1 MKRIRIIADKAA
13 DTSLVLLAG
22 AHLMV
27 LAVFLATLIAATSQ
41 ARGDEMPECKGQDIV
56 AELARDDPA
65 LLRTIKAEAAETQ
78 NGQGLLWKIEKDGLA
93 PSFLFGTMHMT
104 DPRVTEL
111 TPEAH
116 GAFEASSTVVIETT
130 DVLDET
136 KAMAAMLAKPE
147 LMLFTDGTKWPS
159 LLSDEDRAL
168 ATKALAERGIPIQ
181 TVQTMKPWI
190 LSAMVA
196 LPACEIARKTGGA
209 PVLDIKLAQDAEA
222 NGKAVAG
229 LETAPGETVRSPRI
243 LAAPAAFECRLVQ
256 TVPVTPATMLR
267 AASTSTAGT
276 RTSGHS
282 GAGPPRF
289 VHCWPFQAQSG
300 AAAVIAVS
308 LGGMVPEGVGLAV
321 AVTST
326 LAPASPSPP
335 SPLDPQA
342 ARSAVA
348 RSAVAASTS
357 RTTERGMRV
366 MARKYAADAAYA
378 REGLPRPRGG

>member
-78 NGQGLLWKIEKDGLA
+78 NGQGLLWKIEKDGMA

-111 TPEAH
+111 TPEAT
-116 GAFEASSTVVIETT
+116 GAFDASSTSSSKRPTCST
-130 DVLDET
+130 T
-136 KAMAAMLAKPE
+136 KATAMPLPERCCPPTEPMAVAPVRRRPGA
-147 LMLFTDGTKWPS
+147 
-159 LLSDEDRAL
+159 

-229 LETAPGETVRSPRI
+229 LETVGEQLEAMASLP
-243 LAAPAAFECRLVQ
+243 LEFHLEGLVESCGGR
-256 TVPVTPATMLR
+256 PDRRDETMIVLYEH
-267 AASTSTAGT
+267 ADTA
-276 RTSGHS
+276 
-282 GAGPPRF
+282 
-289 VHCWPFQAQSG
+289 
-300 AAAVIAVS
+300 
-308 LGGMVPEGVGLAV
+308 
-321 AVTST
+321 
-326 LAPASPSPP
+326 
-335 SPLDPQA
+335 
-342 ARSAVA
+342 
-348 RSAVAASTS
+348 AVAAVPAVLLPSD
-357 RTTERGMRV
+357 G
-366 MARKYAADAAYA
+366 AKYAAEKAMITSRNAVRRNGAADD
-378 REGLPRPRGG
+378 REGQRLHRRRRAAPSRAGRARREVPR

>member
-78 NGQGLLWKIEKDGLA
+78 NGQGLLWKIEKDGMV

-159 LLSDEDRAL
+159 LLSNEDRAL

-229 LETAPGETVRSPRI
+229 LETVGEQLEAMASLPLEFHLEGLVETLRLGDRI
-243 LAAPAAFECRLVQ
+243 DDVIETMIVLYEHADTGTLWPLFRAVLPPSDGGESYAAFEKAMITSRNAVM
-256 TVPVTPATMLR
+256 AER
-267 AASTSTAGT
+267 ALPMIEKGSA
-276 RTSGHS
+276 
-282 GAGPPRF
+282 F
-289 VHCWPFQAQSG
+289 
-300 AAAVIAVS
+300 IAVGA
-308 LGGMVPEGVGLAV
+308 LHLPGPDGLV
-321 AVTST
+321 EKFRDNGFTVT
-326 LAPASPSPP
+326 
-335 SPLDPQA
+335 
-342 ARSAVA
+342 R
-348 RSAVAASTS
+348 
-357 RTTERGMRV
+357 
-366 MARKYAADAAYA
+366 AD
-378 REGLPRPRGG
+378 